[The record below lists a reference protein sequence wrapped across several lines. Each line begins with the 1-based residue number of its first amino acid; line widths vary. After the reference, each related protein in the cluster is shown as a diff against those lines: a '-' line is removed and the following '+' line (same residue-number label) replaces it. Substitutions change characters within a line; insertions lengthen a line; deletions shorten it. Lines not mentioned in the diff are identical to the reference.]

1 MSRKSCS
8 WAGRLFEFGCN
19 TSLFADLVGG
29 YSINFSV
36 SFDWNN
42 LGAVCVYG
50 MVASLPQ
57 EAKAAFRQVPD
68 EVTPFDRHAG
78 RRSMEI
84 QQNLIC
90 TERRKLAALLPD
102 TSSGNR
108 RRPSTVKNFLHRRLT
123 QTDA

>member
-1 MSRKSCS
+1 
-8 WAGRLFEFGCN
+8 
-19 TSLFADLVGG
+19 
-29 YSINFSV
+29 
-36 SFDWNN
+36 
-42 LGAVCVYG
+42 

-57 EAKAAFRQVPD
+57 EANAAFHQVPD

-108 RRPSTVKNFLHRRLT
+108 RRPSAVKNFLHRRLT
-123 QTDA
+123 QTDAEGKTAFSPDRHS